1 MMEIWRLGPDRA
13 AEWRDIRLAALR
25 LAPQAFDAEL
35 ADWQNRPLADFA
47 DRLAKLST
55 FAAGD
60 APGIPMA
67 VASWGA
73 GLDDRDPDR
82 GWLFAVFALPQARG
96 RGYAQAAIT
105 AVLDDALQRGATS
118 MGLNVLA
125 ANLQAQRLYHRL
137 GFRPTERQGVT
148 NARGAPEIEMILSP
162 LSARLWQHCLEAD
175 PRNR

>member
-1 MMEIWRLGPDRA
+1 MMQIWRLGPERA
-13 AEWRDIRLAALR
+13 EEWRDIRLAALR
-25 LAPQAFDAEL
+25 LAPEAFDAEL

-47 DRLAKLST
+47 NRLAELAT

-60 APGIPMA
+60 TPGTPLA

-82 GWLFAVFALPQARG
+82 GWLFAVFAQPQARG
-96 RGYAQAAIT
+96 RGYAQAAIS
-105 AVLDDALQRGATS
+105 AVLTDALQRGATS

-125 ANLQAQRLYHRL
+125 ANLHAQRLYQRL

-148 NARGAPEIEMILSP
+148 NARGAPEVEMILSP
-162 LSARLWQHCLEAD
+162 LSARLW
-175 PRNR
+175 